1 MKKRILAISC
11 ILCFALSLTVSAGA
25 VNQKAMDG
33 VTEEYW
39 LMDESGLH
47 KISYEE
53 YLECIKTEYYFN
65 GGTDISEYGV
75 IQPNA
80 TKTVTY
86 AMKTCSKE
94 LGQKKAVSQ
103 CCLYPAVPVVTT
115 SVVTSS
121 TYTKTTSAEA
131 KSEIRGKVKAKIGF
145 TVTESSTSATG
156 SSAGA
161 TVVPKSGK
169 YATIYF
175 QPYIAYSSGT
185 VTEKTLYNN
194 GWNTNEYEVSTSHPV
209 VLENGLTYGLYTV
222 TYSDTFIQ
230 P

>member
-1 MKKRILAISC
+1 MKKRMLAISC
-11 ILCFALSLTVSAGA
+11 ILCFALSMTVSAGA
-25 VNQKAMDG
+25 VNQENKNG

-47 KISYEE
+47 KISCDE
-53 YLECIKTEYYFN
+53 YLECLKTEYYVN
-65 GGTDISEYGV
+65 DGMPQYDV
-75 IQPNA
+75 IQPQA
-80 TKTVTY
+80 TKSVTY
-86 AMKTCSKE
+86 TMTSCSKS
-94 LGQKKAVSQ
+94 LGTKKAVSP
-103 CCLYPAVPVVTT
+103 CCLYPTVPIVMTG
-115 SVVTSS
+115 VVTSS

-131 KSEIRGKVKAKIGF
+131 KSAIRNKVTAKIGY

-156 SSAGA
+156 SSAGVTA
-161 TVVPKSGK
+161 VAKQGK

-175 QPYIAYSSGT
+175 QPYIARSSGT

-194 GWNTNEYEVSTSHPV
+194 GWNTNEYAVSTTHPV
-209 VLENGLTYGLYTV
+209 TLSNGLTYGLYTV